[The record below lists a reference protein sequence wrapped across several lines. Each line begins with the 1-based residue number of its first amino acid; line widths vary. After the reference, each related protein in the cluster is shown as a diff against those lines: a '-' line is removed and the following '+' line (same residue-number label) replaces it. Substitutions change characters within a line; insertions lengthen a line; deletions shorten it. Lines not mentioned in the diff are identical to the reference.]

1 MNKFQLNIFSK
12 ASYEI
17 MLVFLQFF
25 IISLHFFQWG
35 FIPQKQIIQVSSLS
49 YLVEFL
55 IIIVSFIIMLVGIK
69 DLGRNLSPFPR
80 PINNSNLVT
89 TGIYRFTRHPM
100 YYSLIFISFGFFIII
115 LVAIK
120 DLGRNLSPFPRPINN
135 SKLVTTGI
143 YRFTRHPMYYS
154 LIFIS
159 IGVFII
165 KLSIYYL
172 FLTIILA
179 LIIKFKIALE
189 EKYLINKF
197 KNYLLYKNEVK
208 V

>member
-1 MNKFQLNIFSK
+1 MTKFQLKIFLK
-12 ASYEI
+12 AAYEI
-17 MLVFLQFF
+17 ILVFLQFF
-25 IISLHFFQWG
+25 IISLHFFKWE
-35 FIPQKQIIQVSSLS
+35 FIPEKQIIQVNPFSNFVGS
-49 YLVEFL
+49 L
-55 IIIVSFIIMLVGIK
+55 IIIIAFIILLFAIK

-89 TGIYRFTRHPM
+89 
-100 YYSLIFISFGFFIII
+100 
-115 LVAIK
+115 K
-120 DLGRNLSPFPRPINN
+120 
-135 SKLVTTGI
+135 GI

-172 FLTIILA
+172 FLTISLA

-189 EKYLINKF
+189 EKYLMNKF
-197 KNYLLYKNEVK
+197 KNYLLYKKEVK

>member
-1 MNKFQLNIFSK
+1 MSKFQLKNLFK
-12 ASYEI
+12 AAYDL

-25 IISLHFFQWG
+25 IISLHFLQWE
-35 FIPQKQIIQVSSLS
+35 FLSQKQIIQSSLFS
-49 YLVEFL
+49 YLLGIL
-55 IIIVSFIIMLVGIK
+55 IIIIDFIIMLVSIK
-69 DLGRNLSPFPR
+69 DLGRNLSPFPS
-80 PINNSNLVT
+80 PINNSN
-89 TGIYRFTRHPM
+89 
-100 YYSLIFISFGFFIII
+100 
-115 LVAIK
+115 
-120 DLGRNLSPFPRPINN
+120 
-135 SKLVTTGI
+135 LVTTGI

-172 FLTIILA
+172 FLTISLV
-179 LIIKFKIALE
+179 LIIKFKISLE

>member
-1 MNKFQLNIFSK
+1 MSKFQLKIFFK
-12 ASYEI
+12 AAYDL

-25 IISLHFFQWG
+25 IISLHFFQWE
-35 FIPQKQIIQVSSLS
+35 FPPQKQIIQASPFS
-49 YLVEFL
+49 YCLGIL
-55 IIIVSFIIMLVGIK
+55 IIIIAFIIMLVSIK
-69 DLGRNLSPFPR
+69 DLGKNLSPFPR

-89 TGIYRFTRHPM
+89 
-100 YYSLIFISFGFFIII
+100 S
-115 LVAIK
+115 
-120 DLGRNLSPFPRPINN
+120 
-135 SKLVTTGI
+135 GI

-159 IGVFII
+159 IGFFII

-172 FLTIILA
+172 FLTISLA

>member
-1 MNKFQLNIFSK
+1 MSKFQLKKFFK
-12 ASYEI
+12 AAYELI
-17 MLVFLQFF
+17 LVFLQFF
-25 IISLHFFQWG
+25 IIILHFFQWE
-35 FIPQKQIIQVSSLS
+35 FLPQKQIIQANPFS
-49 YLVEFL
+49 YFLGIL
-55 IIIVSFIIMLVGIK
+55 IIIIAFIIMLVSIK

-80 PINNSNLVT
+80 PITNSNLVT
-89 TGIYRFTRHPM
+89 
-100 YYSLIFISFGFFIII
+100 
-115 LVAIK
+115 K
-120 DLGRNLSPFPRPINN
+120 
-135 SKLVTTGI
+135 GI

-172 FLTIILA
+172 FLTISLA

-189 EKYLINKF
+189 EKYLMNKF
-197 KNYLLYKNEVK
+197 KNYLFYKNEVK